1 MIKRPLSLLL
11 LLFAFPL
18 LGCALVSGLPS
29 TATAV
34 PTRVTR
40 TPTPLPTPNPLVTE
54 PYISC
59 YADIS
64 RRKNFTLFPGDSCAD
79 EACVDAGLEAEAYA
93 AWKQFMME
101 SHQLDAE
108 SYEEHIEIADV
119 SIQEFSSDTW
129 VWVRYVVVN
138 EWARDFREHAMRFA
152 GDPDAD
158 MLREAA
164 EKTFVNND
172 QVNLPEVVTVAEIET
187 VFAECD
193 SELDINWCSMT
204 TPTLGGRL
212 YVTGFRDLDVEPDRC
227 IVAAVYVDTGEVW
240 YCREESCGMDE

>member
-1 MIKRPLSLLL
+1 MKRPLSLLL
-11 LLFAFPL
+11 LLLAFPL
-18 LGCALVSGLPS
+18 LACALVSGLPS

-40 TPTPLPTPNPLVTE
+40 TPTPSPTLNPLVTE
-54 PYISC
+54 PYANC
-59 YADIS
+59 YAES
-64 RRKNFTLFPGDSCAD
+64 ARRNNYTLFPGDACTD
-79 EACVDAGLEAEAYA
+79 EACVDEGLEAEAYA
-93 AWKQFMME
+93 AWMHFMME

-119 SIQEFSSDTW
+119 STQEFSSETW

-138 EWARDFREHAMRFA
+138 EWARDFRQHAMTFS
-152 GDPDAD
+152 GEPDAA

-164 EKTFVNND
+164 EKTFANND
-172 QVNLPEVVTVAEIET
+172 QVNLPEVATVAEIET

-193 SELDINWCSMT
+193 PEMGINWCTMT

-212 YVTGFRDLDVEPDRC
+212 YVTGYRAIDLEADRC
-227 IVAAVYVDTGEVW
+227 MEAAVYVDTGEVW
-240 YCREESCGMDE
+240 YCRERPCQLDE